1 MSSQRIAHFSGTLKA
16 VVLDWAGTAVD
27 YGCFGPVVAFREV
40 FRTRFIEP
48 TVEEVRAHMGMDKME
63 HLKAISAMPRI
74 RKLWAA
80 IYGKDPADADFQE
93 MHRHF
98 EKIRMSTLHRHSELV
113 PGLLETVSSLRGM
126 GMRIG
131 STTGYNELGAKLM
144 RAEAAR
150 HGYWPDCIVNASD
163 VPAGRPH
170 PWMCFRNAMELGT
183 YPMSAMV
190 KVGDTPLDVLE
201 GLNAGMWTVAVT
213 TSGNEMG
220 LTHEDVQNMNAAQL
234 ANRVRS
240 IRKRMEAFGAHFV
253 IGDIRGLVAVIEE
266 INQLLTEGLRPDDYH
281 ISSQALRTRF
291 EPAKQE
297 STFFINKKAQ
307 ESCR

>member
-1 MSSQRIAHFSGTLKA
+1 MSSHRIEHFSGTLKA

-27 YGCFGPVVAFREV
+27 YGCFGPVAAFREV

-48 TVEEVRAHMGMDKME
+48 TEEEVRTHMGMDKME

-74 RKLWAA
+74 RQLWTA
-80 IYGKDPADADFQE
+80 IYGKEIGETDFLE
-93 MHRHF
+93 MHQHF
-98 EKIRMSTLHRHSELV
+98 EEIRMQGLHRYSELV
-113 PGLLETVSSLRGM
+113 PGLLTTVSTLRGM

-131 STTGYNELGAKLM
+131 STTGYNSLGAKLM
-144 RAEAAR
+144 CEEAAL
-150 HGYWPDCIVNASD
+150 HGFWPDSVVCASD

-190 KVGDTPLDVLE
+190 KVGDTPFDVLE

-220 LTHEDVQNMNAAQL
+220 LTHEEVQAMDATEL
-234 ANRVRS
+234 ANRVRY
-240 IRKRMEAFGAHFV
+240 IRKRMESVGAHFV
-253 IGDIRGLVAVIEE
+253 IDDISGLGPVIEE
-266 INQLLTEGLRPDDYH
+266 INQLMAEGLRPDDYLA
-281 ISSQALRTRF
+281 SSKALLTR
-291 EPAKQE
+291 A
-297 STFFINKKAQ
+297 
-307 ESCR
+307 

>member
-1 MSSQRIAHFSGTLKA
+1 MSSHRNAHFSGPLKA
-16 VVLDWAGTAVD
+16 VVLDWAGTSVD
-27 YGCFGPVVAFREV
+27 YGCFGPVAAFREV

-63 HLKAISAMPRI
+63 HIKALSAMPRI
-74 RKLWAA
+74 RKLWVA
-80 IYGKDPADADFQE
+80 IYGKEPAEIDFRE

-98 EKIRMSTLHRHSELV
+98 EEIRMSTLHRHSELV

-150 HGYWPDCIVNASD
+150 HGYWPDCVVNASD
-163 VPAGRPH
+163 VPSGRPH

-213 TSGNEMG
+213 ASGNEMG
-220 LTHEDVQNMNAAQL
+220 CTLDEVAAMDPNERSQRL
-234 ANRVRS
+234 CS
-240 IRKRMEAFGAHFV
+240 IRKRMEYLGAHFV
-253 IGDIRGLVAVIEE
+253 VEDIRELPSVIEE
-266 INQLLTEGLRPDDYH
+266 INQLLREGIRPDDWAA
-281 ISSQALRTRF
+281 SSKNFKIGQG
-291 EPAKQE
+291 PGQ
-297 STFFINKKAQ
+297 SQKAVQ
-307 ESCR
+307 YLP

>member
-1 MSSQRIAHFSGTLKA
+1 MSSQRNAHFSGPLKS

-27 YGCFGPVVAFREV
+27 YGCFGPVAAFREV

-63 HLKAISAMPRI
+63 HIKALSAMPRI
-74 RKLWAA
+74 RKLWMA
-80 IYGKDPADADFQE
+80 IYGKEPAEIDFRE

-98 EKIRMSTLHRHSELV
+98 EEIRMSTLHRHSELV

-150 HGYWPDCIVNASD
+150 HGYWPDCVVNASD

-220 LTHEDVQNMNAAQL
+220 LTIDEVAALEPEEL
-234 ANRVRS
+234 ARRQRS
-240 IRKRMEAFGAHFV
+240 IGTRMEAVGAHFV
-253 IGDIRGLVAVIEE
+253 IEDIRGLMPVVEE
-266 INQLLTEGLRPDDYH
+266 INQLLAEGVRPDDYFAAAQ
-281 ISSQALRTRF
+281 SGRARPAPRTR
-291 EPAKQE
+291 PAAE
-297 STFFINKKAQ
+297 TMTA
-307 ESCR
+307 